1 MALDDRAVVVPGA
14 GHVYVAPVGTPAPTT
29 MDIPESPWRDLGH
42 TSIEDGLTITHDG
55 GDSDVLGTW
64 QNAALRERRD
74 PVVFAIT
81 LHLLQISNDTLSLY
95 FGGGDASTAGV
106 FSVNLIPQPQEM
118 AVFIRI
124 EDGNQHWPI
133 YIPKTSIG
141 SDDDVEVDVEELLAF
156 PIRMTIL
163 GITGKP
169 LLQFFDANLGLQNNE
184 IQLVTVT
191 GTPTGGTFTLTF
203 DGQTTAGI
211 AFDATAAAV
220 KSALAALSSVGGT
233 ANVAVSG
240 STSGPWTVEFQGSLA
255 DTNVAQMTAD
265 ATGLT
270 GGTTPAVT
278 VTTSTEGG

>member
-14 GHVYVAPVGTPAPTT
+14 GHVYVAPVGTPAPTS
-29 MDIPESPWRDLGH
+29 MDTPETPWRDLGH

-95 FGGGDASTAGV
+95 FGGGDASIAGV

-184 IQLVTVT
+184 VQLVTIT

-240 STSGPWTVEFQGSLA
+240 SAGGPWTVEFQGSLA